1 MGQTEV
7 GETWN
12 LVCPHIFDGIPTGVL
27 GVVTSVYEI
36 QHHAEGKF
44 ISISS
49 LNDDKI

>member
-27 GVVTSVYEI
+27 GVVTSVYGM
-36 QHHAEGKF
+36 QHDAEDKF
-44 ISISS
+44 ISISD
-49 LNDDKI
+49 LTYDKS